1 MKCSYTLMF
10 QPKGRTKM
18 PKTKRAQ
25 VKAMNLTFF
34 AVFRNPR
41 KWKKS
46 GAVHVKKWVNH
57 GKSQKHMSM
66 LKRLYNHFCFIF
78 VGVLKQ
84 TLQKKIIQFSQSK
97 HAPAFCIVP
106 SLHEE
111 THLGWSQWSTTC
123 VVPIPAAAPDA
134 TKCFSRF
141 RALFWGCYK

>member
-18 PKTKRAQ
+18 AKTKGAQ

-57 GKSQKHMSM
+57 GKS
-66 LKRLYNHFCFIF
+66 
-78 VGVLKQ
+78 
-84 TLQKKIIQFSQSK
+84 
-97 HAPAFCIVP
+97 
-106 SLHEE
+106 
-111 THLGWSQWSTTC
+111 
-123 VVPIPAAAPDA
+123 
-134 TKCFSRF
+134 
-141 RALFWGCYK
+141 